1 MIDRYVS
8 PTELKRLLS
17 ALLVVAVF
25 IALLAVF
32 AFLVVPGTRN
42 ANRPVTGPGM
52 VPGGP
57 LLPRAGASGWLD
69 PTDYPPEKG
78 RILPPVDP
86 ATVMTPNPALME
98 RGRTLYAQT
107 CGSCHGTK
115 GEGDGA
121 AGKGLNPPPRNF
133 ASKDGWKNGTA
144 VDGIYKTLEE
154 GVKGSS
160 MVSYAYLSKKDRM
173 ALVHY
178 VRSLG
183 SFDHGPER
191 PEALAALAR
200 LFASSGEVIPNR
212 IPVAMAMGRLE
223 KEYRR
228 PEALDRK
235 QDPILGEAVA
245 DPGRAAQALAQLP
258 HWRSS
263 DQALAAAIVPGIP
276 GNGFRPEVARFTAGQ
291 WQALRSALG
300 RAVKEVAP

>member
-25 IALLAVF
+25 IALMAVF

-52 VPGGP
+52 IPGGP
-57 LLPRAGASGWLD
+57 LLPRSGATGWLD
-69 PTDYPPEKG
+69 PTDYPSEKG
-78 RILPPVDP
+78 RTLPPVDP

-98 RGRTLYAQT
+98 RGRTLFAQT
-107 CGSCHGTK
+107 CSSCHGPK

-133 ASKDGWKNGTA
+133 TRKDGWKNGTA
-144 VDGIYKTLEE
+144 VDAIYKTLEE
-154 GVKGSS
+154 GIKGSS
-160 MVSYAYLSKKDRM
+160 MVSYGYLSKKDRM

-183 SFDHGPER
+183 SFDHGPEH

-212 IPVAMAMGRLE
+212 IPVALAMGRLE
-223 KEYRR
+223 KEYRL

-235 QDPILGEAVA
+235 SDPILGEAVD

-276 GNGFRPEVARFTAGQ
+276 GNGFRPGVARFTAGQ

>member
-8 PTELKRLLS
+8 PTELRRLLS

-57 LLPRAGASGWLD
+57 LLPRSGATGWLD
-69 PTDYPPEKG
+69 PTDYPAEKG
-78 RILPPVDP
+78 RTLPPVDP
-86 ATVMTPNPALME
+86 ATVMTPNPALLE

-107 CGSCHGTK
+107 CVSCHGAK

-133 ASKDGWKNGTA
+133 ARKDGWKNGSA
-144 VDGIYKTLEE
+144 VDAIYRTLEE

-178 VRSLG
+178 VRTLG

-191 PEALAALAR
+191 PEALEALAKV
-200 LFASSGEVIPNR
+200 FASSGEVIPNR
-212 IPVAMAMGRLE
+212 IPVVRAMARLE
-223 KEYRR
+223 QEYRR
-228 PEALDRK
+228 PAALDRTG
-235 QDPILGEAVA
+235 DPILGEAVA
-245 DPGRAAQALAQLP
+245 DPGRATRTLAQLP
-258 HWRSS
+258 GWRNS
-263 DQALAAAIVPGIP
+263 DQALAAGIVPGLP

-291 WQALRSALG
+291 WQSLRAALG
-300 RAVKEVAP
+300 RTVKEVAP

>member
-8 PTELKRLLS
+8 PSELKRLLS

-32 AFLVVPGTRN
+32 AFTVIPGTRN

-57 LLPRAGASGWLD
+57 LLPRAGNSGWLD
-69 PTDYPPEKG
+69 PTDYPAERG
-78 RILPPVDP
+78 RTLPPVDP
-86 ATVMTPNPALME
+86 ATVMTPNPALLTK
-98 RGRTLYAQT
+98 GKALFGQA
-107 CGSCHGTK
+107 CVSCHGEK

-121 AGKGLNPPPRNF
+121 AGKGLTPPPRNF
-133 ASKDGWKNGTA
+133 THKDGWKNGTRIDA
-144 VDGIYKTLEE
+144 IYKTLEE

-183 SFDHGPER
+183 SFDHGPEN
-191 PEALAALAR
+191 PEALAAMAK
-200 LFASSGEVIPNR
+200 LFASSGEVLPNR
-212 IPVAMAMGRLE
+212 IPVAAAMAKLE
-223 KEYRR
+223 REYRR
-228 PEALDRK
+228 PARVDRK

-245 DPGRAAQALAQLP
+245 DPARAAQVLAQLP
-258 HWRSS
+258 DWRTS
-263 DQALAAAIVPGIP
+263 DQALAAGIVPGIP
-276 GNGFRPEVARFTAGQ
+276 GNGFRPEVSRFTPVQ
-291 WQALRSALG
+291 WQTLRGALV
-300 RAVKEVAP
+300 RAVKEATP